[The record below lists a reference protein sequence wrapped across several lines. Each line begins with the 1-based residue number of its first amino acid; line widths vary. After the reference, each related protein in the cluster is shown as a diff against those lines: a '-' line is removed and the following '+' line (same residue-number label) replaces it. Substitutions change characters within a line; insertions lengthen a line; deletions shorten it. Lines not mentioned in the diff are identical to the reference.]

1 MLGYPIV
8 HPKGHHYLEDHLID
22 SKYSFSLMNSV
33 DSTNIASTSNSSVS
47 STIILSK
54 LLDNSVVGL
63 VFGDSTG
70 EWTGYLSMFLALQYV
85 ASFFQTTLLHLWY
98 DSFYHQPCSQKF
110 MNELYDFTWWYSLV
124 EVAVIRN
131 GNGISKFLKNF
142 SLIFEISKLFYVHSL
157 WYFVSLLF
165 IIVVLGGGLWLKFL
179 FFSSR

>member
-70 EWTGYLSMFLALQYV
+70 
-85 ASFFQTTLLHLWY
+85 
-98 DSFYHQPCSQKF
+98 D
-110 MNELYDFTWWYSLV
+110 
-124 EVAVIRN
+124 
-131 GNGISKFLKNF
+131 
-142 SLIFEISKLFYVHSL
+142 
-157 WYFVSLLF
+157 
-165 IIVVLGGGLWLKFL
+165 
-179 FFSSR
+179 